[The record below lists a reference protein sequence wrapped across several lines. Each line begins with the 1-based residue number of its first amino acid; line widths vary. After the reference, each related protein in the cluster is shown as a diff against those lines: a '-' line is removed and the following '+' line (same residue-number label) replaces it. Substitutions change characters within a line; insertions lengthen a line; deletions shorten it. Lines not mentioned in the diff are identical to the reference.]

1 MMRTIITS
9 FLGFFLAIHS
19 LRAQAAVVSIE
30 KDAPPRVEYG
40 AQQVAAALKAQGI
53 DTTLTRD
60 TDGVPPPGAI
70 VVRREKTGTIK
81 PQGFSLKSDSSRT
94 AVQGGDD
101 AGMLYGCL
109 ELAQRITE
117 SKGLPALLDMSDAP
131 SMPIRGTCVAMQKP
145 YKLPGRKVYEYPYT
159 PDLFPFFYDKPFWT
173 AYLDFL
179 AKNRFNMLYL
189 WNGHPFASLVRVPD
203 YPYAVEVPDDVLA
216 KNQEMFNYILAEAD
230 KRGITVM
237 QMFYNI
243 LVSKPFAEKNNLSST
258 QFAAPTPLIA
268 DYTRKSIAEFVK
280 TYPKA
285 GLMIC
290 LGEALKDGKDEGD
303 PNRQANWMT
312 QVIVP
317 GIKDGM
323 AQANL
328 KEEIPVLL
336 RAHAM
341 PATDVLPQVL
351 KVYKNISTES
361 KYNGE
366 SLTTWEPR
374 GEGAEEHVT
383 LSKLAPHLV
392 NVHILANLEPFRYGA
407 QRFIKLCVQAS
418 EDRLGATGVH
428 LYPLF
433 YWDWPDSPDKTAT
446 PLKQWER
453 DWIWYESWARY
464 EWNPHIDE
472 TMDHQYWVQRIAEMY
487 GSGAAAEKIL
497 AAYNDSGECA
507 PRIIRRFGITEGNR
521 QTMSLGMTLDQLV
534 NAPGAFSG
542 LWEWQSPPGER
553 LQEYITKEFHNQPH
567 EGETPPQIIREIL
580 DFSKKAVDEID
591 AAAPLVTK
599 NKEEFARLQNDM
611 HCIRAMSESYGAK
624 ANAAGDVLRYNLS
637 KDSKDMQ
644 QAEKDL
650 GESLQ
655 YFRELTALTKDT
667 YKFANGMQTTQRKV
681 PFPGGTSAPGGGE
694 QPANYHWTQLLPQY
708 EKEYSDFQNRVKT
721 LTGK

>member
-1 MMRTIITS
+1 MPATTT
-9 FLGFFLAIHS
+9 
-19 LRAQAAVVSIE
+19 RAPST
-30 KDAPPRVEYG
+30 
-40 AQQVAAALKAQGI
+40 AALNS
-53 DTTLTRD
+53 
-60 TDGVPPPGAI
+60 P
-70 VVRREKTGTIK
+70 
-81 PQGFSLKSDSSRT
+81 SRI
-94 AVQGGDD
+94 ADN
-101 AGMLYGCL
+101 
-109 ELAQRITE
+109 
-117 SKGLPALLDMSDAP
+117 KGLPNALNLTDAP

-159 PDLFPFFYDKPFWT
+159 PDLFPFFYDKTFWT
-173 AYLDFL
+173 EYLDFL

-216 KNQEMFNYILAEAD
+216 KNHDMLNYIMTEAD

-243 LVSKPFAEKNNLSST
+243 LVSKPFAEKNNLPST

-280 TYPKA
+280 TYPKC

-323 AQANL
+323 AQAGL

-341 PATDVLPQVL
+341 PATDVLPQVV

-374 GEGAEEHVT
+374 GEGGGGTCDLEQARPASGEH
-383 LSKLAPHLV
+383 PHPGEPRAVPLRRAA
-392 NVHILANLEPFRYGA
+392 VH
-407 QRFIKLCVQAS
+407 QALRAGVGGS
-418 EDRLGATGVH
+418 AGRTGVH

-453 DWIWYESWARY
+453 DWIWFESWARY

-472 TMDHQYWVQRIAEMY
+472 AVDHAYWISRVADMY
-487 GSGAAAEKIL
+487 ATPEAAEKIL

-542 LWEWQSPPGER
+542 LWEWQSPPGEQ
-553 LQEYITKEFHNQPH
+553 LAGVHHK
-567 EGETPPQIIREIL
+567 GMA
-580 DFSKKAVDEID
+580 KASARRRD
-591 AAAPLVTK
+591 AAADHSRGAG
-599 NKEEFARLQNDM
+599 FLQEGRRRN
-611 HCIRAMSESYGAK
+611 RRRRP
-624 ANAAGDVLRYNLS
+624 AGDQKQGRICPP
-637 KDSKDMQ
+637 
-644 QAEKDL
+644 AERHALHPRQD
-650 GESLQ
+650 
-655 YFRELTALTKDT
+655 RELRCQ
-667 YKFANGMQTTQRKV
+667 GQQCRRR
-681 PFPGGTSAPGGGE
+681 
-694 QPANYHWTQLLPQY
+694 PAAIT
-708 EKEYSDFQNRVKT
+708 
-721 LTGK
+721 